1 MACLSLGEPERWRG
15 ATQDDANV
23 SQEGL
28 RSAAILTQVSCP
40 KDNGIYPKPWPG
52 FEGNRYGATVRDK
65 SEACIGLTAYMDVL
79 WAEDIAVGERVIV

>member
-40 KDNGIYPKPWPG
+40 KDNGIYPNPG
-52 FEGNRYGATVRDK
+52 QDSKATVTVRRYETNPK
-65 SEACIGLTAYMDVL
+65 LVL
-79 WAEDIAVGERVIV
+79 V